1 MSKTFEQ
8 VKLLYEQAL
17 NLELEIKSYV
27 DSGDLNTAISKSL
40 AKEEVFKNLKII
52 RDSQEFS
59 QEEKA
64 EIERI
69 NKSLTQISLK
79 NINYMKKISKELK
92 KEIKKENDKEKMNV
106 AYGEELHEAGKIVDF
121 KE

>member
-1 MSKTFEQ
+1 M
-8 VKLLYEQAL
+8 
-17 NLELEIKSYV
+17 
-27 DSGDLNTAISKSL
+27 NTAISKSL